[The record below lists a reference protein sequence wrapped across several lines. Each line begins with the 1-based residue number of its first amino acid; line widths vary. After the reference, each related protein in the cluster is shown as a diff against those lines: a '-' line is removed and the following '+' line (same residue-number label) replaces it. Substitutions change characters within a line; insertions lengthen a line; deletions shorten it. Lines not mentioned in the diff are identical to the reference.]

1 MSHPR
6 VIVPRIGVSF
16 EGTRELFGLS
26 ASAAARASRLAD
38 RAFEQSQVPATARGR
53 VKRKAAAK
61 SATGVIVRRVK
72 KVSTAARRK

>member
-26 ASAAARASRLAD
+26 EGDAARASRLAD
-38 RAFEQSQVPATARGR
+38 RAFKQSQLPTASTGR
-53 VKRKAAAK
+53 VKRKAASK
-61 SATGVIVRRVK
+61 SAVVATVRKVK
-72 KVSTAARRK
+72 KASTAARRK

>member
-26 ASAAARASRLAD
+26 EGDAARASRLAD
-38 RAFEQSQVPATARGR
+38 RAFKQSQLPPASKGR
-53 VKRKAAAK
+53 VKRKAATK
-61 SATGVIVRRVK
+61 SAVSTVRKVK
-72 KVSTAARRK
+72 KASTAARRK

>member
-16 EGTRELFGLS
+16 EGTRELFSLS
-26 ASAAARASRLAD
+26 ESDAARASHLAD
-38 RAFEQSQVPATARGR
+38 RAFEQSQVPATSSGR

-61 SATGVIVRRVK
+61 SAIGVIVRRVK